1 MPLSITRPRM
11 EFFMPL
17 NERILK
23 RLSYHSQFLSYDGR
37 LITYGKRNAIFSSHL
52 PHEQYQ
58 SNNIKALLER
68 SVSTEGI
75 VFGEEN
81 I

>member
-1 MPLSITRPRM
+1 
-11 EFFMPL
+11 MPL

-58 SNNIKALLER
+58 SNNIKSNNIKALLER

-75 VFGEEN
+75 VFGEEK